1 MRFVCKLELCNLYW
15 NFIIKSV
22 SQTNSFIRD
31 QQQQPIAKITSKK
44 AFHLYFDHPSE
55 KFLILITASP
65 HHCCRPQCQF
75 SKRSSYCV
83 IFTIIVFA
91 LLVTLDWHIA
101 FNKGNTFTVVGEF
114 SSVLWVSNRGGLP
127 RLQSR
132 RTTTGCP
139 KKVTIGMLL
148 EPLAGTPRVWKLFL
162 RFLVYQNTALFSTFR
177 PPSVTGM
184 TSQLVSIIWWFRP
197 WKPYIFLMHII

>member
-1 MRFVCKLELCNLYW
+1 M
-15 NFIIKSV
+15 
-22 SQTNSFIRD
+22 
-31 QQQQPIAKITSKK
+31 
-44 AFHLYFDHPSE
+44 
-55 KFLILITASP
+55 
-65 HHCCRPQCQF
+65 
-75 SKRSSYCV
+75 

-91 LLVTLDWHIA
+91 LLVTLDEHSA

-139 KKVTIGMLL
+139 KKVTIGMRL

-177 PPSVTGM
+177 PPSVTGV

-197 WKPYIFLMHII
+197 WNHIYFGIVYHKGWSSWPHWAHWPPGSPGPPGPPWPPEHSDHT